1 MIQLRF
7 KSIEFFP
14 RKRMKSLSSVNTV
27 DKLYCDNYKEG
38 RTLGKGSYSEVK
50 EGFSI
55 KDGNL
60 FAIKIVN
67 KEDLDSADEISL
79 YHEINILKKL
89 KHPNIIRLYEVYHEL
104 NYFYLVTELMKGGEL
119 FDRIIQKESYTE
131 MEARNVARKLFSAIA
146 YCHSQNIAHRD
157 LKPENLLLVNTE
169 NDTEIK
175 IADFGFAK
183 KMKKPNSFRTKC
195 GTPAYVAPEILNEE
209 FYGLEVDNWSLGV
222 IVYIVLSGSAPFK
235 GGKNHVYKKVRTADF
250 DFSGREW
257 CETSES
263 AKNFVSMLLTVNRNK
278 RLTAQAALEH
288 NWMKESNRRLSSN
301 DLTRNLEILKEFNA
315 SRKNET

>member
-1 MIQLRF
+1 LKVREPICFPCALFVTF
-7 KSIEFFP
+7 K
-14 RKRMKSLSSVNTV
+14 
-27 DKLYCDNYKEG
+27 
-38 RTLGKGSYSEVK
+38 LGKGSYSEVK

-119 FDRIIQKESYTE
+119 FDRIIQKEIYTE

-157 LKPENLLLVNTE
+157 LKPENLLLV
-169 NDTEIK
+169 
-175 IADFGFAK
+175 
-183 KMKKPNSFRTKC
+183 
-195 GTPAYVAPEILNEE
+195 
-209 FYGLEVDNWSLGV
+209 
-222 IVYIVLSGSAPFK
+222 
-235 GGKNHVYKKVRTADF
+235 
-250 DFSGREW
+250 
-257 CETSES
+257 
-263 AKNFVSMLLTVNRNK
+263 VST
-278 RLTAQAALEH
+278 T
-288 NWMKESNRRLSSN
+288 LSS
-301 DLTRNLEILKEFNA
+301 DVKTIMITRSKHVISFNLEY
-315 SRKNET
+315 RK

>member
-1 MIQLRF
+1 
-7 KSIEFFP
+7 
-14 RKRMKSLSSVNTV
+14 
-27 DKLYCDNYKEG
+27 
-38 RTLGKGSYSEVK
+38 VK

-119 FDRIIQKESYTE
+119 FDRIIQKEIYTE

-157 LKPENLLLVNTE
+157 LKPENLLLV
-169 NDTEIK
+169 
-175 IADFGFAK
+175 
-183 KMKKPNSFRTKC
+183 
-195 GTPAYVAPEILNEE
+195 
-209 FYGLEVDNWSLGV
+209 
-222 IVYIVLSGSAPFK
+222 
-235 GGKNHVYKKVRTADF
+235 
-250 DFSGREW
+250 
-257 CETSES
+257 
-263 AKNFVSMLLTVNRNK
+263 VST
-278 RLTAQAALEH
+278 T
-288 NWMKESNRRLSSN
+288 LSS
-301 DLTRNLEILKEFNA
+301 DVKTIMITRSKHVISFNLEY
-315 SRKNET
+315 RK